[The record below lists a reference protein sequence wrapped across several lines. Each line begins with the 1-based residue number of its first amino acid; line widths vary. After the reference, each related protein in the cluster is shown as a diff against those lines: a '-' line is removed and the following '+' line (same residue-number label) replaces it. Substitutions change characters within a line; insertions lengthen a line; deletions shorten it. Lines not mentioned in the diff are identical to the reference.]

1 MTVCEYKPGLEGIPA
16 AQSSISHVDGQKGI
30 LEYRGIRIEE
40 LAERSTFLETAYLLI
55 WGRCSIFNQVTSK
68 IQFFDPSYEY

>member
-16 AQSSISHVDGQKGI
+16 TQSAISHVDGQQGI

-40 LAERSTFLETAYLLI
+40 LAQQSNFIETAYLLI
-55 WGRCSIFNQVTSK
+55 WGGLPTEIGRAHV
-68 IQFFDPSYEY
+68 